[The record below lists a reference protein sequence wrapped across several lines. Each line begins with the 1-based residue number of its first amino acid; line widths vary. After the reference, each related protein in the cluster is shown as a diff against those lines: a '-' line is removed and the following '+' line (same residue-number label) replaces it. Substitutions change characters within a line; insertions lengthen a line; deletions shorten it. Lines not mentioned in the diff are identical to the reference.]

1 MMMDVIDGGF
11 FTTVQDGGRI
21 GYRNAG
27 VPVGG
32 VMDAWA
38 YRLANALVGNEGDE
52 AVLEATMSGPTLR
65 FHVET
70 VIAVCGG
77 DFPCTLN
84 GEPMAMWK
92 PVIIRPGDVLKVGV
106 CQAGWRAYIAVSGG
120 IGVPSVMGSRSTYVP
135 AQLGGLSGRPL
146 QPGDVLPIGTAREHN
161 IRKPFRWGLS
171 SDAGRYIDGKTKTV
185 RAVPGPEYSEFTPE
199 SRRQFF
205 AARYHVTPQSDR
217 IGYRLSGPALVL
229 GREREM
235 VSEAVV
241 FGTVQ
246 VPTSGQPIVL
256 MADSQTTGGYPRIAQ
271 VAAADLPVLA
281 QARPGDR
288 IQFQPVAPEE
298 AVQLYI
304 EQQRRLGRWIAAI
317 RRQWGEKDEND

>member
-1 MMMDVIDGGF
+1 MIDVMDGGF
-11 FTTVQDGGRI
+11 FTTVQDGGRS
-21 GYRNAG
+21 GYRHAG

-32 VMDAWA
+32 AMDAWA

-52 AVLEATMSGPTLR
+52 AVLEATMAGPTLR

-84 GEPMAMWK
+84 GRPLPLWK
-92 PVIIRPGDVLKVGV
+92 PAIVRPGDVLKIGV
-106 CQAGWRAYIAVSGG
+106 CRAGWRAYIAVAGG
-120 IGVPSVMGSRSTYVP
+120 IAVPPVMGSRSTYVP
-135 AQLGGLSGRPL
+135 ARLGGLSGRPL
-146 QPGDVLPIGTAREHN
+146 QPGDVLPTGAACRH
-161 IRKPFRWGLS
+161 RVAKPLRWGLARS
-171 SDAGRYIDGKTKTV
+171 ASRYIGGKTKTV
-185 RAVPGPEYSEFTPE
+185 RAVPGPEYGEFTPE

-205 AARYHVTPQSDR
+205 AARYEVTPQSDR
-217 IGYRLSGPALVL
+217 IGYRLFGPALAL

-246 VPTSGQPIVL
+246 VPASGQPIVL

-281 QARPGDR
+281 QARPGDCV
-288 IQFQPVAPEE
+288 QFQPIAPEE
-298 AVQLYI
+298 AARLYI
-304 EQQRRLGRWIAAI
+304 EQQQRLGRWVATI
-317 RRQWGEKDEND
+317 RRQWGENSEND